1 LTRLLSLYD
10 IITSNKT
17 HKLFNG
23 GAVVRKCFLVVL
35 LIFAALMFAAEVTEV
50 RIGPGWEMTGPIAG
64 FGQMSWDGVKLAMK
78 LRPTVKIAGKDVPV
92 NVISFT
98 DRIYTG

>member
-1 LTRLLSLYD
+1 MK
-10 IITSNKT
+10 I
-17 HKLFNG
+17 
-23 GAVVRKCFLVVL
+23 GA
-35 LIFAALMFAAEVTEV
+35 
-50 RIGPGWEMTGPIAG
+50 GWEMTGPIAG

-98 DRIYTG
+98 DRIYTD

>member
-1 LTRLLSLYD
+1 VK
-10 IITSNKT
+10 I
-17 HKLFNG
+17 
-23 GAVVRKCFLVVL
+23 GA
-35 LIFAALMFAAEVTEV
+35 
-50 RIGPGWEMTGPIAG
+50 GWEMTGPIAG

-98 DRIYTG
+98 DRIYTD